1 MRGAEGGHICPFLGI
16 RFFLRTNGRTNG
28 LTKVFH
34 EALADLKIFPNHTS
48 TSQTS
53 YTRIYYLMP
62 LKSTMIHKNTSSLC
76 KELLGF
82 VHCQFCCR
90 QTTDSRPILGPLTR
104 ENHFHL
110 QRNDAHNY
118 NKYAEIFMSLLFF
131 PSYFKS

>member
-1 MRGAEGGHICPFLGI
+1 MP
-16 RFFLRTNGRTNG
+16 
-28 LTKVFH
+28 
-34 EALADLKIFPNHTS
+34 LK
-48 TSQTS
+48 
-53 YTRIYYLMP
+53 

-118 NKYAEIFMSLLFF
+118 NKYAEIFMSLLFS
-131 PSYFKS
+131 PSYFKSLILLNGILLQGGTSPPCIFLAENAENFCYGVFHGLPYGNFISHNLFKLHK